1 MIDFLIGLL
10 QIVLGAASALGV
22 AYLGYKA
29 QIKTKKMDID
39 ASAEAAA
46 CNRMEEQ
53 LKALGESIEKVSGKV
68 DTKVDTLTDAV
79 NEITAKITAKLQ
91 QAFATIELLS
101 QRVDKHNHVIE
112 RTYTNEADI
121 KAIKQHD
128 TDQDRRLEH
137 LEQTKA

>member
-46 CNRMEEQ
+46 YNRMEEQ
-53 LKALGESIEKVSGKV
+53 LKALGKSIEKVSGKV

-79 NEITAKITAKLQ
+79 NEITAKLQ
-91 QAFATIELLS
+91 QAFAAIELLS
-101 QRVDKHNHVIE
+101 QRVDKHNHVID
-112 RTYTNEADI
+112 RTYDNEADI

-128 TDQDRRLEH
+128 TDQDRRLER
-137 LEQTKA
+137 LEQMKT

>member
-53 LKALGESIEKVSGKV
+53 LKALGKSIEKVSGKV

-79 NEITAKITAKLQ
+79 NEITAKLQ

-112 RTYTNEADI
+112 RTYANEADI

-137 LEQTKA
+137 LEQMKS

>member
-10 QIVLGAASALGV
+10 QIVLGAVSALGV

-79 NEITAKITAKLQ
+79 NEITAKLQ